1 MWAFRLAVSWLAA
14 GLVVSFFVIHR
25 NDSMESLIEYLKESE
40 TWVAIGLLVLLGG
53 FAYLRVPRMV
63 TKMLDDRAGAISKEL
78 AEAKRLREE
87 ALAVLAGYVQKA
99 AHAELEAARIVSDA
113 KEEAERFAK
122 ETRAQLRQQIERRA
136 QIAKDKIEQAEQAAL
151 EEIRVLAADK
161 AVAAAEKLITERLDS
176 ARSDALV
183 ADSIQDF
190 NKAG

>member
-1 MWAFRLAVSWLAA
+1 
-14 GLVVSFFVIHR
+14 
-25 NDSMESLIEYLKESE
+25 MESLIEYLKESE
-40 TWVAIGLLVLLGG
+40 TWVAIGLLVLIGVFL
-53 FAYLRVPRMV
+53 YLRVPRMV
-63 TKMLDDRAGAISKEL
+63 TKMLDDRAGMIAKEL

-87 ALAVLAGYVQKA
+87 AQAVLAGYVQKA
-99 AHAELEAARIVSDA
+99 AHAEMEVARIVSDA

-122 ETRAQLRQQIERRA
+122 ETRAQLRLQIERRA
-136 QIAKDKIEQAEQAAL
+136 QIAKDKIEQAEKAAL

-161 AVAAAEKLITERLDS
+161 AIAAAEKLIAEHLDG